1 MAEFNLKYKSYENRA
16 CVFFHCV
23 HLSSADGIVSNAII
37 DSKAFYPIGF
47 GTKMNKYCKEI
58 EETI

>member
-1 MAEFNLKYKSYENRA
+1 MSFFI
-16 CVFFHCV
+16 VFIS
-23 HLSSADGIVSNAII
+23 LSSADGIVSNAII